1 MSSGYSPVKNQ
12 QRSLA
17 YEESANESAF
27 EGLAHPFELRV
38 LVFAL
43 PIERLNKLGLKR
55 FNEPLLDGNAK
66 AKLKSQSLN

>member
-43 PIERLNKLGLKR
+43 PIERDSINLVLSALT
-55 FNEPLLDGNAK
+55 
-66 AKLKSQSLN
+66 SLYWTETQKQN